1 MSTSNGQ
8 PASAPVFNAGYVS
21 RTSNSNMIGV
31 LSLESTTSGA
41 NVTNVQ
47 QSINDILAAVA
58 NLENNLPINNTS
70 AITDPTVNDDA
81 TEGYIKGSVWINGS
95 RIFIATNVTAGVA
108 VWKRIDKPML
118 TIDQTYFNG
127 SLNVDDTAWVELVA
141 DSGTNVIKKIQ
152 SFYTSGSVA
161 EIGVG
166 ALGSEQEIIILQAGG
181 NGETGLE
188 VDIPA
193 NSRISIRLKSGED
206 AVTGAKLAINFFRE
220 A

>member
-95 RIFIATNVTAGVA
+95 RIFIEG
-108 VWKRIDKPML
+108 RIVYGL
-118 TIDQTYFNG
+118 
-127 SLNVDDTAWVELVA
+127 
-141 DSGTNVIKKIQ
+141 KI
-152 SFYTSGSVA
+152 
-161 EIGVG
+161 
-166 ALGSEQEIIILQAGG
+166 
-181 NGETGLE
+181 GL
-188 VDIPA
+188 
-193 NSRISIRLKSGED
+193 R
-206 AVTGAKLAINFFRE
+206 
-220 A
+220 